1 MFKKIYNIYILNYIF
16 NCKPRIEI
24 NFKIK
29 IKIVKAKEN
38 A

>member
-1 MFKKIYNIYILNYIF
+1 MFKKIYIIYTLNYIF
-16 NCKPRIEI
+16 NCKPLIEI
-24 NFKIK
+24 KFKVQ